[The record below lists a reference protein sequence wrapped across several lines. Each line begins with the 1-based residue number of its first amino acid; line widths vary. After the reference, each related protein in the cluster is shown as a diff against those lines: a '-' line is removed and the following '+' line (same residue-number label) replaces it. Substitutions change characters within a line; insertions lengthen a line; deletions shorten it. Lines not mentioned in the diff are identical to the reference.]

1 MCGVTKTYRGQIHP
15 YKEIIMEQLKQ
26 GVPSSRLS
34 AKYGVAMSTITT
46 WIKELPNDAIPSK
59 YQYRNNQISVM
70 RRVNETEA
78 RIIDTISDFI
88 VCDISD
94 EEWDD
99 MQLKIQKELITLA
112 TSKMSSTTSLV
123 NKVRQSTSQASK

>member
-1 MCGVTKTYRGQIHP
+1 MSQTYRGQIHP
-15 YKEIIMEQLKQ
+15 YKAIIVEQLKQ

-46 WIKELPNDAIPSK
+46 WIKELPKDAIPSRF
-59 YQYRNNQISVM
+59 QYRNKQISVM
-70 RRVNETEA
+70 RRVNQVEA
-78 RIIDTISDFI
+78 KIVDIISDFV

-99 MQLKIQKELITLA
+99 MLQKIQRELINIA
-112 TSKMSSTTSLV
+112 T
-123 NKVRQSTSQASK
+123 NN